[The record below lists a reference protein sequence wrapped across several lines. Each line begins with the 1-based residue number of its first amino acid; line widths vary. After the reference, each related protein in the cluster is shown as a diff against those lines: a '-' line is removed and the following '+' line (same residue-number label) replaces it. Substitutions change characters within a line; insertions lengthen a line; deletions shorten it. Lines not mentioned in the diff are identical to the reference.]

1 MLSGTLSPSPSPS
14 PSLTFTPSPIPSQV
28 PPLTPG
34 FDGHPLPEWFSL
46 ALGVTL
52 LVLGIPEVF
61 AGYRLFRYTLV
72 IVGAGFAGIP
82 CWVLTWD
89 HVQQLGGGIT
99 DSTAVILG
107 GVAGGVGGLLGGFLC
122 WKVWKVGVFV
132 IGAALG
138 VVIAMVLHIT
148 LFCHL
153 GMGNVPLIVA
163 GVLLGLAAGALS
175 VRFMRKA
182 MVVSTSVL
190 GAYAALRGVS
200 LFVSGSYMDELQVAG
215 KVQAGSPI
223 PAAMYGYLGGMA
235 LLAAAGVLV
244 QFLVTAA
251 KPKKGGKDE
260 LEEEFDE
267 SEISL
272 EAFGGACRGRGRTPT
287 PPAPLTHTPTPP
299 PPRSRLPKK
308 EEKAGKEAQQERK
321 AAARGATE
329 PQGRRAAARLRRGRR
344 VLRGGWR

>member
-200 LFVSGSYMDELQVAG
+200 LFVSGS
-215 KVQAGSPI
+215 S
-223 PAAMYGYLGGMA
+223 MYEPDTNKLVHGR
-235 LLAAAGVLV
+235 AAGGGQGAGGVAHPRGNVRL
-244 QFLVTAA
+244 LGRHGAA
-251 KPKKGGKDE
+251 
-260 LEEEFDE
+260 
-267 SEISL
+267 
-272 EAFGGACRGRGRTPT
+272 RGRGR
-287 PPAPLTHTPTPP
+287 AGAV
-299 PPRSRLPKK
+299 PRHRG
-308 EEKAGKEAQQERK
+308 EAEKGR
-321 AAARGATE
+321 
-329 PQGRRAAARLRRGRR
+329 QGRA
-344 VLRGGWR
+344 GGGV